1 MADPLFTGSGVAIV
15 TPFSGDRVA
24 EDVLRALVRFHIE
37 NGTDALIVCGST
49 GEAATMSVDE
59 QRQTVEIAIDEN
71 GGRLPVIVGC
81 GGSSTRDV
89 VQLAENGARAG
100 ADALLV
106 SGPPYNKPT
115 QQGLTLHVRAVL
127 DATDKPVILYNVPGR
142 SAVNM
147 LPATVAALAEDD
159 RVIAIKEASGD
170 LSQVAEVA
178 RLTAGRLA
186 LYSGNDDQVLP
197 IMSLGG
203 RGVISVLANVAP
215 EAVSRMVKAYL
226 EGETAEA
233 TELQL
238 RYLPLIQAL
247 FVESNP
253 IPVKAAVGM
262 LGFEVGGL
270 RLPLTAPIPATRE
283 RLAAAMRDVGI
294 RIRS

>member
-178 RLTAGRLA
+178 RLTAGRLS

>member
-1 MADPLFTGSGVAIV
+1 MADPLFDGSGVALV
-15 TPFSGDRVA
+15 TPFRGDDIA
-24 EDVLRALVRFHIE
+24 EDVLRALVRFHIGH
-37 NGTDALIVCGST
+37 GTDALIVCGST
-49 GEAATMSVDE
+49 GEAATMSVEE
-59 QRQTVEIAIDEN
+59 QRRAVEIAIDEN
-71 GGRLPVIVGC
+71 DGRLPVIVGC
-81 GGSSTRDV
+81 GGSSTREV
-89 VQLAENGARAG
+89 VRLAENAAQAG

-115 QQGLTLHVRAVL
+115 QKGLMLHVRAVL
-127 DATDKPVILYNVPGR
+127 DATDRPVVLYNVPGR

-147 LPATVAALAEDD
+147 LPATVAALADDD

-197 IMSLGG
+197 VMSLGG
-203 RGVISVLANVAP
+203 RGVISVLANIAP
-215 EAVSRMVKAYL
+215 AAVSRMAKAYL
-226 EGETAEA
+226 DGATEEA

-238 RYLPLIQAL
+238 RYLPLIQAI

-253 IPVKAAVGM
+253 IPVKAAVAM
-262 LGFEVGGL
+262 LGFQVGGM
-270 RLPLTAPIPATRE
+270 RLPLTEATAATRE

-294 RIRS
+294 RIQS

>member
-1 MADPLFTGSGVAIV
+1 MADPLFAGSGVAIV
-15 TPFSGDRVA
+15 TPFRGDDIA
-24 EDVLRALVRFHIE
+24 EDVLRALIRFHIE

-49 GEAATMSVDE
+49 GEAATMSAAEQLRAVEISVDE
-59 QRQTVEIAIDEN
+59 NA
-71 GGRLPVIVGC
+71 GRLPIIVGC

-127 DATDKPVILYNVPGR
+127 DATDRPVILYNVPGR

-147 LPATVAALAEDD
+147 LPATVAALAEDE

-203 RGVISVLANVAP
+203 RGVISVLANIAP
-215 EAVSRMVKAYL
+215 AAVSRMVKAYL
-226 EGETAEA
+226 EGSTTEA

-238 RYLPLIQAL
+238 RYLPLIQAI
-247 FVESNP
+247 FAESNP

-262 LGFEVGGL
+262 MGFEVGGM
-270 RLPLTAPIPATRE
+270 RLPLTEATPATRE
-283 RLAAAMRDVGI
+283 RLGAAMRDVGI
-294 RIRS
+294 HIQS

>member
-1 MADPLFTGSGVAIV
+1 MADPLFAGSGVAIV
-15 TPFSGDRVA
+15 TPFRGDDIA
-24 EDVLRALVRFHIE
+24 EDVLRALIRFHIE

-49 GEAATMSVDE
+49 GEAATMSAAEQLRAVEISVDE
-59 QRQTVEIAIDEN
+59 NA
-71 GGRLPVIVGC
+71 GRLPIIVGC

-127 DATDKPVILYNVPGR
+127 DATDRPVILYNVPGR

-147 LPATVAALAEDD
+147 LPATVAALAEDE

-203 RGVISVLANVAP
+203 RGVISVLANIAP
-215 EAVSRMVKAYL
+215 AAVSRMVKAYL
-226 EGETAEA
+226 KGSTTEA

-238 RYLPLIQAL
+238 RYLPLIQAI
-247 FVESNP
+247 FAESNP

-262 LGFEVGGL
+262 MGFEVGGM
-270 RLPLTAPIPATRE
+270 RLPLTEATPATRE
-283 RLAAAMRDVGI
+283 RLGAAMRDVGI
-294 RIRS
+294 HIQS